1 MSFQYPDDDAARQV
15 QYQTETAS
23 DLNETQA
30 PGLREALWIW
40 GVIGVLTLAV
50 FTTYARFPV
59 SEFYNVSI
67 DGLAGGLSRALVL
80 SNFPIAF
87 MAIALMGIAVAR
99 LFAVPGAPGRYER
112 WLVGGLALVA
122 TVMSLMTALVVTQ
135 SNLDAK
141 PGNAIPAVGVLIAF
155 GLTVFAVWRTGTGPR
170 RDWSRGDS
178 LRAITIA
185 VLAFIA
191 LPWILADLGVLIGD
205 IPVIGSIFMSK
216 EVVAGESLVAVH
228 LGHHH
233 GLDGALFAIFAIIL
247 IRPLGQVRGRLRWPL
262 TIYVAFMLVYGVTNM
277 VQDFWG
283 EQLVK
288 RGTTTTEFPSMILP
302 KLTLAWGLAVIAT
315 ALVAIALHW
324 YFNREQRA
332 VRAPLNTFAPLPE
345 GDD

>member
-1 MSFQYPDDDAARQV
+1 M
-15 QYQTETAS
+15 
-23 DLNETQA
+23 
-30 PGLREALWIW
+30 
-40 GVIGVLTLAV
+40 

-67 DGLAGGLSRALVL
+67 EGVAGGLSRALVL

-87 MAIALMGIAVAR
+87 MALALMGIAVAR
-99 LFAVPGAPGRYER
+99 LFAVPGALGRYER
-112 WLVGGLALVA
+112 WLVGELALVA
-122 TVMSLMTALVVTQ
+122 TVMSLVTALVVTQ

-155 GLTVFAVWRTGTGPR
+155 GLTVFAVRRTGTGPR
-170 RDWSRGDS
+170 RAWSRGDTF
-178 LRAITIA
+178 RVITIA
-185 VLAFIA
+185 VPAFIA

-205 IPVIGSIFMSK
+205 VPVIGGIFMSK
-216 EVVAGESLVAVH
+216 EVIAGESLLAVH

-233 GLDGALFAIFAIIL
+233 GLDGALFAIFAILL
-247 IRPLGQVRGRLRWPL
+247 IRPLARVRGRLRWPL
-262 TIYVAFMLVYGVTNM
+262 TIYVAFMLVYGFTNM

-302 KLTLAWGLAVIAT
+302 KLTPAWGLVIIAT

-324 YFNREQRA
+324 YVNREQRA
-332 VRAPLNTFAPLPE
+332 ENRPLTTVAHLPGGSDKPNNDQQRGAPCRNPSSERPLPRQDVLGRGRRRIE
-345 GDD
+345 KPDLVTSQQTSC